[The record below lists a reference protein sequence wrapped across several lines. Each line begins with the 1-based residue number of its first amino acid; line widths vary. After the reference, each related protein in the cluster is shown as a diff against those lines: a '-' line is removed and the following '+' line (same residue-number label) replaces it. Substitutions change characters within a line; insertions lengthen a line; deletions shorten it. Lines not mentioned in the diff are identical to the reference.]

1 MKKLVLL
8 TILMGVLPLS
18 MMAQDDMYFTPKKG
32 AKEAKSAAVS
42 KVNDDKP
49 VYHTGSNRNVDEY
62 NRRGKFGSY
71 FEKIGTDSLGNDII
85 EFHSSAEDLSDTL
98 NVYPYESVQY
108 DPEDDYLYS
117 RRMNWFDDFYWYDPW
132 YFRYSGYNPYFYGRW
147 GWWDPWFTGYYGWY
161 GGWYD
166 PLFYGWGGRFDYYW
180 GRPYGYGYYGWGI
193 PSYHVSYGNSVT
205 GTSNHGYVSRPA
217 SRNTAVTAGRGHF
230 GGYRGNGQTTQTYNR
245 TRAAAS
251 SNSNMNRGNGRFVGS
266 TSNSNNSSTRSYTP
280 SYSGGSY
287 SSGGGSFGGSS
298 GGSSGGGGGRS
309 GGSSGGGHFGGR
321 R

>member
-32 AKEAKSAAVS
+32 AKEVKSAAVS

-49 VYHTGSNRNVDEY
+49 VYHSGSNRNVDEY

-85 EFHSSAEDLSDTL
+85 EFHSSAEDLDTL
-98 NVYPYESVQY
+98 AVYPYESVQY
-108 DPEDDYLYS
+108 DPEDDYAYS

-132 YFRYSGYNPYFYGRW
+132 FFRYSAYSPYFYGHW
-147 GWWDPWFTGYYGWY
+147 GLWDPFYYSWYDPWYSPYYYGWY
-161 GGWYD
+161 GPWGYSWYG
-166 PLFYGWGGRFDYYW
+166 PGWGGY
-180 GRPYGYGYYGWGI
+180 GRYRMYHGWGL
-193 PSYHVSYGNSVT
+193 PSYHYSYSGGVS
-205 GTSNHGYVSRPA
+205 GTRNHGYVGRA
-217 SRNTAVTAGRGHF
+217 GSRNSNVTAGRGHF
-230 GGYRGNGQTTQTYNR
+230 GGYRGNGQS
-245 TRAAAS
+245 TRAYDH
-251 SNSNMNRGNGRFVGS
+251 SNSAYSNRSTGRFGGS
-266 TSNSNNSSTRSYTP
+266 RSNSSSSTRSYTP

-287 SSGGGSFGGSS
+287 SGGGGSFGGSS
-298 GGSSGGGGGRS
+298 SGGGGGSRS

>member
-8 TILMGVLPLS
+8 TILLGVLPLC

-32 AKEAKSAAVS
+32 DKEAKSVAVS

-108 DPEDDYLYS
+108 DPEDDYVYS

-132 YFRYSGYNPYFYGRW
+132 YYRYSGYNPYFYGRW
-147 GWWDPWFTGYYGWY
+147 GYWYDPWYYSWY
-161 GGWYD
+161 GYD
-166 PLFYGWGGRFDYYW
+166 PLFYGWGGWYSPYW
-180 GRPYGYGYYGWGI
+180 GRHYGYYGYGYYGWGL

-217 SRNTAVTAGRGHF
+217 SRNSAATAGRGHF
-230 GGYRGNGQTTQTYNR
+230 GGYRGNGQTTQSYNR
-245 TRAAAS
+245 STRAAAS
-251 SNSNMNRGNGRFVGS
+251 NSNRSNGRFVGS
-266 TSNSNNSSTRSYTP
+266 TSNRSNSSTRSYSP
-280 SYSGGSY
+280 SSSGGSY
-287 SSGGGSFGGSS
+287 SSGGSFGGSS
-298 GGSSGGGGGRS
+298 SGGSYSGGGSRGG

>member
-8 TILMGVLPLS
+8 TILLGVLPLS

-32 AKEAKSAAVS
+32 AKEAKAAAVA

-49 VYHTGSNRNVDEY
+49 VYHSGSSRNVDEY

-98 NVYPYESVQY
+98 AVYPYESVQY
-108 DPEDDYLYS
+108 DPEDDYQYS

-132 YFRYSGYNPYFYGRW
+132 YFRYSGFNPYFYGLWSR
-147 GWWDPWFTGYYGWY
+147 WDPWYSSYYGWY
-161 GGWYD
+161 SGWYSPWFQRWYD
-166 PLFYGWGGRFDYYW
+166 PWYRGWG
-180 GRPYGYGYYGWGI
+180 YGYYGYYGWGL
-193 PSYHVSYGNSVT
+193 PSYHVSYGNGVS
-205 GTSNHGYVSRPA
+205 GTSNHGYVGRSS
-217 SRNTAVTAGRGHF
+217 SRNSAVTAGRGHF
-230 GGYRGNGQTTQTYNR
+230 GGYRGNGQTTQGYNR
-245 TRAAAS
+245 SRAAS
-251 SNSNMNRGNGRFVGS
+251 SNNTSSGRFGGAR
-266 TSNSNNSSTRSYTP
+266 TNNSNSSTRSYTP
-280 SYSGGSY
+280 SYSGGSFGG
-287 SSGGGSFGGSS
+287 GGGSFGGS
-298 GGSSGGGGGRS
+298 SSGGGGGRS

>member
-32 AKEAKSAAVS
+32 AKGAKTVAAA

-49 VYHTGSNRNVDEY
+49 VYHSGSNRHVDEY
-62 NRRGKFGSY
+62 NRHGKFGSY

-85 EFHSSAEDLSDTL
+85 EFHSSAEDLADTL
-98 NVYPYESVQY
+98 AVYPYESVQY
-108 DPEDDYLYS
+108 DPEDDYAYS

-132 YFRYSGYNPYFYGRW
+132 YFRYSGYNPYFWTPGYYHW
-147 GWWDPWFTGYYGWY
+147 FDPWYYSWY

-166 PLFYGWGGRFDYYW
+166 PWYPGSYWGGWYSPYW
-180 GRPYGYGYYGWGI
+180 YGRYGYYGYGWGWGV
-193 PSYHVSYGNSVT
+193 PSYHVSYGNGVT
-205 GTSNHGYVSRPA
+205 GTGHHGYVGRPA
-217 SRNTAVTAGRGHF
+217 SRNSATTAGRGHF
-230 GGYRGNGQTTQTYNR
+230 GGYRGNGQSTQAYDR
-245 TRAAAS
+245 TRSGSTNINRS
-251 SNSNMNRGNGRFVGS
+251 SSGRFGGSRSGS
-266 TSNSNNSSTRSYTP
+266 TGTSTRSYTP

-298 GGSSGGGGGRS
+298 GGSRGGGS
-309 GGSSGGGHFGGR
+309 SSGGGHFGGR